1 MVADIVILLIPLP
14 MIQALNLPRGQK
26 LALLS
31 IFCLGFLRSLHR
43 HHLCLPSHAATTGDP
58 VLSENLQDIIHHI
71 EDRKHGRWRRRRRRR
86 LLSLEAERHRKRGG
100 RKNKRSTLTTT
111 TTTTSRRATNQWPNN
126 ADGGDDQDILV
137 VVRPEDEEAAW
148 EENQDHHEDD
158 YDKQPQQQATNT
170 TNNIAARKRSTRHHT
185 TYLDLS
191 STSSSSSSTS
201 EIEEEDGDIE
211 LRDIGTHLRHPA
223 AVYDSGGSGSRPR
236 SPPSRIG
243 HAVEI
248 NSNNHDPSKPQP
260 GKDLFIR
267 VEREIAIEGSSR

>member
-31 IFCLGFLRSLHR
+31 IFCLGFLTCAISLVR
-43 HHLCLPSHAATTGDP
+43 LKYLPQGADVTWDNVDTMVRPETRAVAAAAAAAAPLAG
-58 VLSENLQDIIHHI
+58 S
-71 EDRKHGRWRRRRRRR
+71 RKT
-86 LLSLEAERHRKRGG
+86 SKARGG